1 MAGNTLLT
9 ISMITKTMIKLF
21 LNTNIFIQNI
31 DRQFDSNFGIE
42 GAMIGAQLRIR
53 LPPDYTVTDGPG
65 LSLQD
70 TIEQQIP
77 LVVAYQRH
85 VDTGYTTVDRTLSL
99 DDYMYRIGQQKANVL
114 AGNVAQQ
121 IMQGVDQGGCSN
133 IAANLDAAG
142 NILVPNAGT
151 YALAGA
157 LLDDNSAP
165 DLGTRGIR
173 KVVNDPH
180 TDYKVAVSLQGLFN
194 PAPRITQQF
203 ETATMKEAVG
213 FGWFRDQTVI
223 KHTAGSFTAGTV
235 NGAGQIVGSGNA
247 GGSLTVNAITGTLN
261 QGDIIT
267 IAGVNAVNRVTK
279 VSTGS
284 LRQFVVTANVASG
297 ATSIPIYPPL
307 IPPAGSAAYAGL
319 SYTAAQYQTVTA
331 SPANSA
337 AISLYTLPSVTYRKS
352 IAYAP
357 DAITM
362 VCAPLFMPTKG
373 VVEAA
378 RHEMDDVS
386 MRSIVAYLPGTDQIA
401 DRLDVLF
408 GYLYIRPEWICAVVD
423 TTSS

>member
-1 MAGNTLLT
+1 
-9 ISMITKTMIKLF
+9 MIKLF
-21 LNTNIFIQNI
+21 LNTNLFIQNI
-31 DRQFDSNFGIE
+31 SRQFDGQFGIE

-53 LPPDYTVTDGPG
+53 LPPDYNVTDGPG

-70 TIEQQIP
+70 TVEQQVP
-77 LVVAYQRH
+77 LVVSYQRH

-99 DDYMYRIGQQKANVL
+99 DDYIYRIGRQKANVL
-114 AGNVAQQ
+114 AGNVALQ

-133 IAANLDAAG
+133 ISANLDSGG

-151 YALAGA
+151 YTLAGA

-165 DLGTRGIR
+165 LLGTRGER

-180 TDYKVAVSLQGLFN
+180 TDAKVAVSLQGLFN

-203 ETATMKEAVG
+203 ETGTMKQAVG
-213 FGWFRDQTVI
+213 FSWFRDQTVI
-223 KHTAGSFTAGTV
+223 KHTAGTFSAGTV
-235 NGAGQIVGSGNA
+235 FGANQIVGTGSGS
-247 GGSLTVNAITGTLN
+247 GVGSALVVNAITGTLN

-279 VSTGS
+279 GS
-284 LRQFVVTANVASG
+284 SGQLRQFVVTANALSG
-297 ATSIPIYPPL
+297 ATQIFIYPPL
-307 IPPAGSAAYAGL
+307 IPPASAVAYAGL

-337 AISLYTLPSVTYRKS
+337 VISLFTNAGVTYRKS

-362 VCAPLFMPTKG
+362 VVAPMFMPSKG

-408 GYLYIRPEWICAVVD
+408 GYLYIRPEWVCAICD